1 VKYLVD
7 ANVLSEPTKP
17 APDARVIEWLR
28 VNEPE
33 IAVDPIILGEL
44 RFGVL
49 ILPKGRKRTV
59 LERWFDAG
67 VQRLHCLAWDAD
79 TGLKW
84 AELLARLRTTGK
96 SMPVKDSLIAAT
108 AAVHRLA
115 IATRNRADF
124 VNAGVS
130 VVDPFVG

>member
-1 VKYLVD
+1 VADPRVMERLR
-7 ANVLSEPTKP
+7 ANET
-17 APDARVIEWLR
+17 
-28 VNEPE
+28 E
-33 IAVDPIILGEL
+33 IAVDPVILGEL
-44 RFGVL
+44 RFGIL
-49 ILPKGRKRTV
+49 ILPRGRRRTA

-67 VQRLHCLAWDAD
+67 VGRLHCLPWDAD

-84 AELLARLRTTGK
+84 AELLARLRTIGK
-96 SMPVKDSLIAAT
+96 AMPVKDSLIAAT
-108 AAVHRLA
+108 AAVHKLA

>member
-1 VKYLVD
+1 MKYLVD
-7 ANVLSEPTKP
+7 ANVLSEPAKP
-17 APDARVIEWLR
+17 VPDIRVIEWLR
-28 VNEPE
+28 ANERE
-33 IAVDPIILGEL
+33 IAVDPVILGEL
-44 RFGVL
+44 RFGIL
-49 ILPKGRKRTV
+49 ILPKGRKRTA

-67 VQRLHCLAWDAD
+67 VGRLHCLPWDAD

-96 SMPVKDSLIAAT
+96 EMPVKDSLIAAT
-108 AAVHRLA
+108 AAVHKLA
-115 IATRNRADF
+115 IATRNRTDF